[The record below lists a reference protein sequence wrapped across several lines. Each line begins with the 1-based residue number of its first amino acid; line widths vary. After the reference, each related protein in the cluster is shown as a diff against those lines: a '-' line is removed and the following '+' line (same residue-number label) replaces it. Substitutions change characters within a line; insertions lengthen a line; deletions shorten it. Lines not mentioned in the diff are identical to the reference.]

1 MTRWLLLALL
11 SASCHQVAVSPASPA
26 APPAP
31 PPAAP
36 VAAPPAPP
44 PPTTLPLRTEVARE
58 LATIKF
64 GMVAVLERGDRRA
77 VVVWPAIRDGKI
89 LDDDIVA
96 WVYVRDGAGWRRE
109 KRDLGLSHGR
119 GREKV
124 EQALGGAPEHIISR
138 CGLGKNELAAH
149 LERWPRAFA
158 DARARA
164 ADDEAINAYEE
175 LVRAFSL
182 EAAAYSD
189 MLPEILIA
197 GAQGK
202 LQMSWTCDES
212 ACQAQA
218 TSAKGPE
225 TASFALQPCGDGWV
239 LSPPRQ

>member
-164 ADDEAINAYEE
+164 ADDEA
-175 LVRAFSL
+175 
-182 EAAAYSD
+182 
-189 MLPEILIA
+189 
-197 GAQGK
+197 QGK